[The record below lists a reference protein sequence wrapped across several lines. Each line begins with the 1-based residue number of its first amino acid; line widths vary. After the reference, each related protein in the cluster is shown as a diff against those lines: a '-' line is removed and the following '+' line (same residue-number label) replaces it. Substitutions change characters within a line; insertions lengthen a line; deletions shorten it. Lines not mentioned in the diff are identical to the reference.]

1 MLQVQKEINEIGIEK
16 VIEKYSLNSRTHK
29 IFPNLRLLKYDIFS
43 PMGERVSQEC
53 RGIIL
58 DEKNNWEVVA
68 RPFDKFFNLTEEHAA
83 KIDWDSAKVLEKLD
97 GSLVPMWWYGGE
109 WRFSTSGSPDA
120 SGKVQGNPF
129 DFQTLI
135 KNVWKELG
143 YKYPSVIDCTF
154 IFELITRYNKIVV
167 DYKGQNRLVLL
178 GVRNNKTGKEYD
190 PSAVVNALNLNYEVV
205 RQFDQLKTLED
216 TIQQVE
222 TLNGL
227 KEEGYVVVD
236 KFYNRVKIKAP
247 HYVTLHRL
255 KGEYFNRKRALE
267 LVLLGETSEVLSYF
281 PEWKDDIELVKNKYH
296 EFKSSILNTYE
307 MYKNIESQ
315 KDFALAIKDAPMTSV
330 LFAMRKGIDFEEA
343 IRNVK
348 LDSVYNAI
356 GIREV

>member
-1 MLQVQKEINEIGIEK
+1 MLQVQKEINEIGLK
-16 VIEKYSLNSRTHK
+16 AVVEKYSLNTRSHK
-29 IFPNLRLLKYDIFS
+29 LFPNLHLLKYDIFS
-43 PMGERVSQEC
+43 PMGERVPQEC

-58 DEKNNWEVVA
+58 DENNKWEVVA
-68 RPFDKFFNLTEEHAA
+68 RPFDKFFNLTENHAA

-97 GSLVPMWWYGGE
+97 GSLVPMWFYTGE
-109 WRFSTSGSPDA
+109 WQFSTSGSPDA
-120 SGKVQGNPF
+120 SGEVQGNPF

-135 KNVWKELG
+135 RRVWNELG
-143 YKYPSVIDCTF
+143 YTFPITIDYTF
-154 IFELITRYNKIVV
+154 IFELITRYNKVVV

-178 GVRNNKTGKEYD
+178 GVRNNKTGEEYD
-190 PSAVVNALNLNYEVV
+190 PSLVVKKFGLNYEVV
-205 RQFDQLKTLED
+205 RHFDQLKTLED
-216 TIQQVE
+216 TTKQVE

-236 KFYNRVKIKAP
+236 KFCNRVKVKAP

-255 KGEYFNRKRALE
+255 KGEYFSRKRALE

-281 PEWKDDIELVKNKYH
+281 PEWKEDIDLIENKYQ
-296 EFKSSILNTYE
+296 EFKSSILKTYE
-307 MYKNIESQ
+307 MHKGIESQ
-315 KDFALAIKDAPMTSV
+315 KEFALAIKEAPMTSV

-356 GIREV
+356 EVNEA